1 MTLALASTPGEAASA
16 APRGGSS
23 QQALVADGLVVRI
36 QQHGRSR
43 TVVRGVSLTL
53 DRGKVSA
60 LVGET
65 GCGKTLT
72 ALSLIGLLPPVAK
85 LAGGRISLQGQNVV
99 VGSERAWRGVRG
111 RRVAMIP
118 QDPLAALNPVRTIG
132 FQLCEP
138 LTTILKLSK
147 SAALEQA
154 KSLLAQVGIDD
165 PDRTLQR
172 YPHELSGGMRQRALI
187 AMALACDPAVLLADE
202 PTTAID
208 VTVQAQILDL
218 IRELTNTR
226 DLAVL
231 LVTHDL
237 AVASQVSDTI
247 NVMYAGA
254 IVETGPTASVLHN
267 PVHPYT
273 KGLLACA
280 PRIDVRITPMPTLA
294 GSVASAWTMTNG
306 CRFSPRCGWAVADC
320 SIRDPG
326 LVPASTEHSAACWV
340 FAPPVQHS
348 TEQ

>member
-1 MTLALASTPGEAASA
+1 
-16 APRGGSS
+16 
-23 QQALVADGLVVRI
+23 
-36 QQHGRSR
+36 
-43 TVVRGVSLTL
+43 VSLTL

-72 ALSLIGLLPPVAK
+72 ALSLIGLLPPVAT
-85 LAGGRISLQGQNVV
+85 LTSGRISLQGMDVV
-99 VGSERAWRGVRG
+99 TGSERAWRGVRG

-138 LTTILKLSK
+138 LTTILKLPK
-147 SAALEQA
+147 AKALEQA
-154 KSLLAQVGIDD
+154 KSLLAQVGIEDA
-165 PDRTLQR
+165 DRALQR

-218 IRELTNTR
+218 IRELTTTR

-237 AVASQVSDTI
+237 AVASQVSDSI

-254 IVETGPTASVLHN
+254 IVETGPTASVLHS

-280 PRIDVRITPMPTLA
+280 PRIDVKITPMPTLP
-294 GSVASAWTMTNG
+294 GSVASAWTMTDG
-306 CRFSPRCGWAVADC
+306 CRFSPRCGWSVAEC
-320 SIRDPG
+320 VARDPQ
-326 LVPASTEHSAACWV
+326 LVPVATDHSAACWV
-340 FAPPVQHS
+340 FAPHVPQSPDHD
-348 TEQ
+348 